1 MEQKNTGNKI
11 IIGIIEENFSGFN
24 KILSSTLKCS
34 INVQQNKYRKAHSD
48 THNQNFIIVVIKA

>member
-1 MEQKNTGNKI
+1 MEQKNTGNEI
-11 IIGIIEENFSGFN
+11 TIGIIEENFAGFN

-34 INVQQNKYRKAHSD
+34 INVQQNKYSD